1 MFLCGRVVIPTPNPQ
16 PGGPGVT
23 LCLVSTLRPFW
34 HRWPYQEYKTPADIA
49 LEVIETRKRPH
60 HDKVVTPFGA
70 ASANDSANKTR
81 STKDVVAFVLRKAN
95 YKDVYGLVLT
105 YCDSSSDTHAT
116 GTQTVGTKM
125 TSLEASKREGARF
138 VFPCKKSHQVTSFW
152 R

>member
-34 HRWPYQEYKTPADIA
+34 HRWPYQEYKIPADIA
-49 LEVIETRKRPH
+49 LGVIETRKLPH

-70 ASANDSANKTR
+70 TSANDSANKTR
-81 STKDVVAFVLRKAN
+81 STKDVIAVVLRKAN

-105 YCDSSSDTHAT
+105 YCDSSCGTHAT

-125 TSLEASKREGARF
+125 TSLEASKRAGARF
-138 VFPCKKSHQVTSFW
+138 VSPAKNRMK
-152 R
+152 

>member
-105 YCDSSSDTHAT
+105 YCDSSCDTHAT

-125 TSLEASKREGARF
+125 TSLEASKRAGARF
-138 VFPCKKSHQVTSFW
+138 VSPAKNRIK
-152 R
+152 